1 MKLKYIVILTSLI
14 IAGCAAFFSVYGIGL
29 LFSGALLSTT
39 IMASSLELGK
49 LVSASWLFN
58 NWKIANKLMK
68 TYLILAIL
76 VLMGITSVGIFGYL
90 TAAHQKSA
98 LESELAEN
106 KIKGLTEQK
115 STELLNIEAVNKNID
130 RYIEL
135 RKAQEDR
142 LATSMTNTVIA
153 RNPMQLQQIQEQIDE
168 QIKGLNAQI
177 EAENVKLKSYNDK
190 ISRIDEE
197 VFELKISNAN
207 KKDITTF
214 QFVAE
219 EFNTD
224 IRTVVKWFIIVLITV
239 FDPLAVVL
247 LLAFN
252 ITNKEEKPQ
261 NYSNKIENNEDIE
274 DEKKKKVK
282 TQSNIPINLN
292 DINNIDQL
300 SSSIANLSK
309 NEMTFYDVNDDN
321 FEDSDNI
328 RTRRLRNR
336 RKSQLNEQNYY
347 NIDNKQLE
355 ISEKSINNNINSEVE
370 IKDGNISD
378 NSSDQNNITN
388 ITELPTDNK
397 KSLQKIVKTVY

>member
-1 MKLKYIVILTSLI
+1 MFKLKYIVILTSLI

-58 NWKIANKLMK
+58 NWKTANKLMK
-68 TYLILAIL
+68 SYLILAII

-106 KIKGLTEQK
+106 KIVSLSEQK
-115 STELLNIEAVNKNID
+115 STELLNIESVNKNID

-153 RNPMQLQQIQEQIDE
+153 RNPVQLQQIQEQIDSQITGLNE
-168 QIKGLNAQI
+168 QIS
-177 EAENVKLKSYNDK
+177 AENVKLKTYNDK
-190 ISRIDEE
+190 ISQIDEE
-197 VFELKISNAN
+197 IFNLKIANAN

-252 ITNKEEKPQ
+252 MSIKENENIQ
-261 NYSNKIENNEDIE
+261 VIENTNEE
-274 DEKKKKVK
+274 LKKKK
-282 TQSNIPINLN
+282 
-292 DINNIDQL
+292 
-300 SSSIANLSK
+300 
-309 NEMTFYDVNDDN
+309 
-321 FEDSDNI
+321 
-328 RTRRLRNR
+328 
-336 RKSQLNEQNYY
+336 
-347 NIDNKQLE
+347 
-355 ISEKSINNNINSEVE
+355 
-370 IKDGNISD
+370 
-378 NSSDQNNITN
+378 
-388 ITELPTDNK
+388 
-397 KSLQKIVKTVY
+397 

>member
-1 MKLKYIVILTSLI
+1 MIKLKHIVILTSLI

-115 STELLNIEAVNKNID
+115 ATEILNIEAVNKNID

-177 EAENVKLKSYNDK
+177 EAENIKLKSYNDK
-190 ISRIDEE
+190 ISKIDDE

-261 NYSNKIENNEDIE
+261 NYSNNIENNTNFEEDL
-274 DEKKKKVK
+274 KKK
-282 TQSNIPINLN
+282 
-292 DINNIDQL
+292 
-300 SSSIANLSK
+300 
-309 NEMTFYDVNDDN
+309 
-321 FEDSDNI
+321 
-328 RTRRLRNR
+328 
-336 RKSQLNEQNYY
+336 
-347 NIDNKQLE
+347 
-355 ISEKSINNNINSEVE
+355 
-370 IKDGNISD
+370 
-378 NSSDQNNITN
+378 
-388 ITELPTDNK
+388 
-397 KSLQKIVKTVY
+397 

>member
-1 MKLKYIVILTSLI
+1 MIKLKHIVILTSLI

-190 ISRIDEE
+190 IAKIDDE

-261 NYSNKIENNEDIE
+261 NYSNKIENNKDFED
-274 DEKKKKVK
+274 DLKKK
-282 TQSNIPINLN
+282 
-292 DINNIDQL
+292 
-300 SSSIANLSK
+300 
-309 NEMTFYDVNDDN
+309 
-321 FEDSDNI
+321 
-328 RTRRLRNR
+328 
-336 RKSQLNEQNYY
+336 
-347 NIDNKQLE
+347 
-355 ISEKSINNNINSEVE
+355 
-370 IKDGNISD
+370 
-378 NSSDQNNITN
+378 
-388 ITELPTDNK
+388 
-397 KSLQKIVKTVY
+397 

>member
-1 MKLKYIVILTSLI
+1 MIYLLYLAMFKLKYIVILTSLI

-58 NWKIANKLMK
+58 NWKTANKLMK
-68 TYLILAIL
+68 SYLILAII

-106 KIKGLTEQK
+106 KIASLSEQK
-115 STELLNIEAVNKNID
+115 STELLNIESVNKNID

-153 RNPMQLQQIQEQIDE
+153 RNPVQLQQIQEQIDSQITGLNE
-168 QIKGLNAQI
+168 QIS
-177 EAENVKLKSYNDK
+177 AENVKLKSYNDK
-190 ISRIDEE
+190 ISQIDEE
-197 VFELKISNAN
+197 IFNLKIANAN

-252 ITNKEEKPQ
+252 MSIKEKEVVQ
-261 NYSNKIENNEDIE
+261 TIENS
-274 DEKKKKVK
+274 DEEIKKKK
-282 TQSNIPINLN
+282 
-292 DINNIDQL
+292 
-300 SSSIANLSK
+300 
-309 NEMTFYDVNDDN
+309 
-321 FEDSDNI
+321 
-328 RTRRLRNR
+328 
-336 RKSQLNEQNYY
+336 
-347 NIDNKQLE
+347 
-355 ISEKSINNNINSEVE
+355 
-370 IKDGNISD
+370 
-378 NSSDQNNITN
+378 
-388 ITELPTDNK
+388 
-397 KSLQKIVKTVY
+397 

>member
-1 MKLKYIVILTSLI
+1 MIKLKHIVILTSLI

-58 NWKIANKLMK
+58 NWKTANALMK
-68 TYLILAIL
+68 SYLVLAII

-98 LESELAEN
+98 LETELAEN
-106 KIKGLTEQK
+106 KIASLTEQK
-115 STELLNIEAVNKNID
+115 VSENTNIEAVNKNID

-142 LATSMTNTVIA
+142 LATVLTNTVIN
-153 RNPMQLQQIQEQIDE
+153 RNPMQLQQIQEQIDD

-177 EAENVKLKSYNDK
+177 ESENVKLKSYNDK
-190 ISRIDEE
+190 IAKIDEE
-197 VFELKISNAN
+197 VFNLKISNAN

-252 ITNKEEKPQ
+252 MSIKQ
-261 NYSNKIENNEDIE
+261 QDKIEVVED
-274 DEKKKKVK
+274 DLKKKK
-282 TQSNIPINLN
+282 
-292 DINNIDQL
+292 
-300 SSSIANLSK
+300 
-309 NEMTFYDVNDDN
+309 
-321 FEDSDNI
+321 
-328 RTRRLRNR
+328 
-336 RKSQLNEQNYY
+336 
-347 NIDNKQLE
+347 
-355 ISEKSINNNINSEVE
+355 
-370 IKDGNISD
+370 
-378 NSSDQNNITN
+378 
-388 ITELPTDNK
+388 
-397 KSLQKIVKTVY
+397 

>member
-1 MKLKYIVILTSLI
+1 MFKLKYIVILTSLI

-58 NWKIANKLMK
+58 NWKTANKLMK
-68 TYLILAIL
+68 SYLILAII

-90 TAAHQKSA
+90 TSAHQKSA

-106 KIKGLTEQK
+106 KIASLSEQK
-115 STELLNIEAVNKNID
+115 STELLNIESVNKNID

-153 RNPMQLQQIQEQIDE
+153 RNPVQLQQIQEQIDSQITGLNE
-168 QIKGLNAQI
+168 QIS
-177 EAENVKLKSYNDK
+177 AENVKLKTYNDK
-190 ISRIDEE
+190 ISQIDEE
-197 VFELKISNAN
+197 IFNLKIANAN

-252 ITNKEEKPQ
+252 MSIKENENIQ
-261 NYSNKIENNEDIE
+261 VIENTNEE
-274 DEKKKKVK
+274 LKKKK
-282 TQSNIPINLN
+282 
-292 DINNIDQL
+292 
-300 SSSIANLSK
+300 
-309 NEMTFYDVNDDN
+309 
-321 FEDSDNI
+321 
-328 RTRRLRNR
+328 
-336 RKSQLNEQNYY
+336 
-347 NIDNKQLE
+347 
-355 ISEKSINNNINSEVE
+355 
-370 IKDGNISD
+370 
-378 NSSDQNNITN
+378 
-388 ITELPTDNK
+388 
-397 KSLQKIVKTVY
+397 